1 MSGRI
6 SSFGSSYERSYQ
18 VQAMQSQ
25 LNLLMGEIS
34 SGEKA
39 NATAALGSSASLLY
53 QLHAQ
58 SDQQMELQTS
68 ITTASSRLDTVQTAL
83 NGIASVT
90 QTLSTA
96 ALGTSSPGSMNDTT
110 LSVLAT
116 QAQGAI
122 GEVLGQLNTT
132 FAGSAVF
139 AGDSAVPPMQ
149 SPGAAGGP
157 LATVQATLSA
167 AVTANGG
174 PLTQSDVSTLV
185 DGPSGISS
193 VFNDTNSNPAMR
205 YTGAFYMVTDDGNG
219 TKVLTGENQTLQYNA
234 NADQPAFR
242 DLLKGLSM
250 LSLLDAPSGQLD
262 DSAKSE
268 LLNQAI
274 TVIGQGQNELTAM
287 QGTLGA
293 VQSQMQDAVTQQQN
307 AASATQQQILKY
319 EQADTYGDSTKLN
332 MLQTQIQAS
341 YELTVQI
348 AQLSLVHYMPAGG

>member
-6 SSFGSSYERSYQ
+6 SSFGSSYDRMFQ
-18 VQAMQSQ
+18 VQAMDSQ

-34 SGEKA
+34 SGQKA
-39 NATAALGSSASLLY
+39 NPTSSLGSSASLLY

-58 SDQQMELQTS
+58 SDQQAELQTS

-83 NGIASVT
+83 GGIASVA

-96 ALGTSSPGSMNDTT
+96 ALSTSSPGSTTDAT
-110 LSVLAT
+110 LSVLAG

-122 GEVLGQLNTT
+122 GEVIGQLNTT
-132 FAGSAVF
+132 FAGSAIF

-149 SPGAAGGP
+149 SPNAAGGP
-157 LATVQATLSA
+157 LVTMQATLSA

-174 PLTQSDVSTLV
+174 SLTQSNVSALV
-185 DGPSGISS
+185 NGPNGIAS
-193 VFNDTNSNPAMR
+193 VFNDTNGNPAMR
-205 YTGAFYMVTDDGNG
+205 YTGAFYAATDDGKA
-219 TKVLTGENQTLQYNA
+219 TKVLTGNSQAVQYNA

-242 DLLKGLSM
+242 DILQGLSM
-250 LSLLDAPSGQLD
+250 LSLLNAPSSQMD
-262 DSAKSE
+262 DTAKSE
-268 LLNQAI
+268 LLNQAMS
-274 TVIGQGQNELTAM
+274 VLGRGQDELTAM

-293 VQSQMQDAVTQQQN
+293 VQSQMQDAITQQQS

-319 EQADTYGDSTKLN
+319 EQADTYGDSTKLT

-341 YELTVQI
+341 YELTAQI
-348 AQLSLVHYMPAGG
+348 SQLSLVHYMPPGG